1 MNNHIVES
9 YDEELNE
16 LHLLIAHMGNDVC
29 TALEE
34 ACEDLITGQKERAKE
49 IIEQDKDIN
58 AQEHQINLKAQNI
71 LALRAP
77 MANDLRVVLTSLQV
91 AGNLERVG
99 DLVKNIAKINRRLA
113 APLATDIAAPLKNMA
128 QMAHS
133 ILLDSI
139 SAYNNKDE
147 KSSQTIFDAD
157 DAVDQQH
164 KSLSKTI
171 IRKMKTDDDDLE
183 ALTSLLFVIRHLE
196 RIGDHAKNVAEATI
210 YMCTGE
216 LNRFDVVEDSKDS

>member
-16 LHLLIAHMGNDVC
+16 LHLMIAHMGNDVC
-29 TALEE
+29 TALED
-34 ACEDLITGQKERAKE
+34 ACDELIAGQKERSKE

-58 AQEHQINLKAQNI
+58 AQEHQINLRAQNI

-91 AGNLERVG
+91 ASNLERVG
-99 DLVKNIAKINRRLA
+99 DLVKNIAKINRRLD
-113 APLATDIAAPLKNMA
+113 APLANDIAVPLKHMA
-128 QMAHS
+128 QLSHS

-147 KSSQTIFDAD
+147 HSSQTIFEAD

-164 KSLSKTI
+164 KSLSKII
-171 IRKMKTDDDDLE
+171 IRKMRADDDDLE
-183 ALTSLLFVIRHLE
+183 GLTSLLFVIRHLE

-216 LNRFDVVEDSKDS
+216 LNRFDLVDDSLNS